1 MKPYDICDV
10 DRIES
15 IKLTLA
21 DGRARVEVC
30 LFLFNGT
37 AHRIQFNDAHDFD
50 IWLNCEGKLN
60 IFEVFLNETEDGYF
74 LFDEG
79 SDSISFHGGPDLILE
94 PLPVD
99 DRGRIVGRPMRR
111 TP

>member
-1 MKPYDICDV
+1 MKPYDICHV

-21 DGRARVEVC
+21 DGRAQVEVC

-50 IWLNCEGKLN
+50 IWLNTAGEIYLSE
-60 IFEVFLNETEDGYF
+60 IFLDETQDGFMLY
-74 LFDEG
+74 DEC
-79 SDSISFHGGPDLILE
+79 SDSISFHGGPDLILA

-99 DRGRIVGRPMRR
+99 DRGRIVGRPVRR